1 MFSERLK
8 QTRKLKKLNQKDVA
22 QYLCI
27 DRTTYTNYE
36 IGKSKP
42 TFEKLVEIA
51 DFFNVSVDY
60 LLGRTNNPVIFN
72 VTYEREE
79 DLHNYVM
86 KVSEDLSVLND
97 YMVMENEDKK
107 AVREFIKARKLLS
120 EKELEEE

>member
-8 QTRKLKKLNQKDVA
+8 QTRKFKKLSQKDVA
-22 QYLCI
+22 HHLCI

-60 LLGRTNNPVIFN
+60 LLGRTNNPIVFN
-72 VTYEREE
+72 VTYECEE
-79 DLHNYVM
+79 DLNDYTM

-97 YMVMENEDKK
+97 YMVMEKEDKK

-120 EKELEEE
+120 EKDRWE